1 MHWRLPNFGSA
12 ARLLLAGPLLA
23 SLCLFAQPVIAQSDL
38 APPAATP
45 PATQDPAAE
54 TLGTSDILIRM
65 KSGDLV
71 PLRNLLGPDI
81 ADLLLQRG
89 LQQRAVPAFT
99 IAHTEITGAVER
111 DVVRLTFR
119 LQVQIRTDGEWIAVP
134 VSFGEVFLT
143 EFRHESQAAG
153 AEAVLSAGEQNLRTW
168 HLRGRGLHTLT
179 LQMISRARPV
189 TGGGWQLNLTLPQS
203 TASHARL
210 DFAVPVDLQRLPADA
225 VSETQRDVQ
234 GVRAVELWGLS
245 GPIFL
250 TWSEITPQIAV
261 PPVVQSQSRIKL
273 DLTTIPVSLN
283 GTQSLQITGGSLS
296 EVSVVYP
303 PGFELQEV
311 SARNSANASVL
322 KNFES
327 LPNENP
333 QRTLIRLTSAVEGQL
348 TLGFELEMKEQA
360 FPLAVAV
367 SLPVVQEANVQ
378 TGDLD
383 ILIPSGLVVEQ
394 SKVEG
399 AQRRRVA
406 SDVAGGVAATAFRL
420 RSPESRIQLLVKET
434 EAQYIFTQELEL
446 KPEGNSVSL
455 LMRWNVNVLR
465 GSLLELP
472 LQWPQAMREIW
483 GLLPGDIVLQRQ
495 PGTSGAVLRDVEGQ
509 PDWITLTFLERQT
522 GEFSAELRC
531 LAKQEATADAVLSLL
546 CPQVRER
553 TGQPVTIRLLQSD
566 QNRIEIT
573 APASADALNAIS
585 SAGAGPETAGPV
597 NPPRSLLYRDPEQ
610 PLLVSL
616 RKQDPVVEADVS
628 TRLAPV
634 ANGLEL
640 RQQIRF
646 LIDHK
651 DLTEVALFVP
661 DRVQPIVRA
670 AGIREPLRPVIG
682 PSGKWTFRLPQSAR
696 GELLLDV
703 GWIWSAQQSGSA
715 SQNAI
720 QEVPLVI
727 PGDCLIRSI
736 RAQTASWS
744 GLQVAD
750 PVRWEPVFSEESDAA
765 WQWRSG
771 QTGGGSSAIPA
782 LTAQNLTL
790 PVRRA
795 ETAGFGGAESPLLIL
810 AGSELLP
817 GQALTSIIAAW
828 EDVPRNIY
836 FSLENELQLESVQL
850 GSQMLTTADV
860 ARTALQAVPTTDGTA
875 VRWQIL
881 PTALEQ
887 LQGPT
892 VLLIRCRQ
900 ITPSGSAFYRRLSL
914 LRPRFSAEEA
924 ALPVVWSLLS
934 SPGARSIP
942 LGSDFDSFD
951 HGLTSAL
958 PWRQPVAAQHA
969 ADLASVISTFSPA
982 VRTAVETCTPSVI
995 RQQNASGLCL
1005 GTAAARELRVIEV
1018 PLALQV
1024 LAAAP
1029 GCALIFLSMSLFRRL
1044 SPLVP
1049 LVLTPALALT
1059 TWIAQP
1065 VWSAVFLP
1073 AAVAGILAGLC
1084 IAQLHRY
1091 LADRRTSGNSIA
1103 NTAELPSIFGF
1114 PDLAAADV
1122 RDNHGAASGSSALQP
1137 DLSSG
1142 SAR

>member
-1 MHWRLPNFGSA
+1 MHRRLPKFGSA
-12 ARLLLAGPLLA
+12 ARLLLAGLLLA
-23 SLCLFAQPVIAQSDL
+23 SLCVFTHTVSAQSDL
-38 APPAATP
+38 SPPVTPPAATP
-45 PATQDPAAE
+45 GSVSESPD
-54 TLGTSDILIRM
+54 TSDILIRM
-65 KSGDLV
+65 KSGELV
-71 PLRNLLGPDI
+71 PLRRLLGPDI

-89 LQQRAVPAFT
+89 LEQRAVPAFT
-99 IAHTEITGAVER
+99 IAHTEITGAIDR

-119 LQVQIRTDGEWIAVP
+119 LQIQIRTDAEWIAVP

-143 EFRHESQAAG
+143 EFRHESQASG

-189 TGGGWQLNLTLPQS
+189 PGGGWQLNLTLPQS

-210 DFAVPVDLQRLPADA
+210 DFAVPVDLQRLPGDA
-225 VSETQRDVQ
+225 VSQAHRDGQ
-234 GVRAVELWGLS
+234 GVRAVELWGLQ
-245 GPIFL
+245 GPISL
-250 TWSEITPQIAV
+250 SWSEIAPQVAV
-261 PPVVQSQSRIKL
+261 PPVVQSQTRIKL

-303 PGFELQEV
+303 PGFELQEI

-327 LPNENP
+327 LTDANP

-348 TLGFELEMKEQA
+348 TLGFELEMQEQA
-360 FPLAVAV
+360 FPQTIAV
-367 SLPVVQEANVQ
+367 SLPAVQEANVQ

-420 RSPESRIQLLVKET
+420 RSPESRILLQVKET

-446 KPEGNSVSL
+446 KPEGNSISL

-472 LQWPQAMREIW
+472 LQWPQTMREIW
-483 GLLPGDIVLQRQ
+483 GLLPGDIVVQRQ
-495 PGTSGAVLRDVEGQ
+495 PGTSAAILRDVAGQ
-509 PDWITLTFLERQT
+509 PDWMTLTFLERQT

-546 CPQVRER
+546 CPQVRDR
-553 TGQPVTIRLLQSD
+553 TGQPVTMRLLQSD

-573 APASADALNAIS
+573 APASADALTPIS
-585 SAGAGPETAGPV
+585 SPGAVPESAGPV
-597 NPPRSLLYRDPEQ
+597 NPARSLLYRDPEQ

-628 TRLAPV
+628 TGFTPV
-634 ANGLEL
+634 ENGLEV

-661 DRVQPIVRA
+661 DRVQPVVRA
-670 AGIREPLRPVIG
+670 TGSREPLRPVIG

-703 GWIWSAQQSGSA
+703 GWIWIPQPSDSA
-715 SQNAI
+715 SPDAI
-720 QEVPLVI
+720 QELPLVI

-765 WQWRSG
+765 WQWQSG
-771 QTGGGSSAIPA
+771 QAGGGSSAIPA

-790 PVRRA
+790 PVRTTKKSSFA
-795 ETAGFGGAESPLLIL
+795 ETECPLLIL

-817 GQALTSIIAAW
+817 GQALTTTVAAW
-828 EDVPRNIY
+828 EDVPRSMF
-836 FSLENELQLESVQL
+836 FSLENALQLESVQL
-850 GSQMLTTADV
+850 GNRLLTTSDV
-860 ARTALQAVPTTDGTA
+860 ARTALQAVPTTDGKA

-887 LQGPT
+887 LKGPT

-900 ITPSGSAFYRRLSL
+900 ITPSDSAFYRRLSL
-914 LRPRFSAEEA
+914 LRPRFSSEEA

-942 LGSDFDSFD
+942 LGRDFESFD
-951 HGLTSAL
+951 HGLSSAL
-958 PWRQPVAAQHA
+958 PWRQNVAAQHA
-969 ADLASVISTFSPA
+969 ADLASVISTLSPA
-982 VRTAVETCTPSVI
+982 VRTAVETCTQTLI
-995 RQQNASGLCL
+995 RQHNSSELCL
-1005 GTAAARELRVIEV
+1005 GTAAAREFTVIEV
-1018 PLALQV
+1018 PLALQI

-1059 TWIAQP
+1059 IWIAQP
-1065 VWSAVFLP
+1065 AWSAVFLP
-1073 AAVAGILAGLC
+1073 AAVAGVLAGMG

-1091 LADRRTSGNSIA
+1091 LTDRRQAGSPIA
-1103 NTAELPSIFGF
+1103 NPTELPSIFGI
-1114 PDLAAADV
+1114 PDLTAADV
-1122 RDNHGAASGSSALQP
+1122 RDNHGAASGSSALRP